1 MIPFRVYLV
10 RHGDAEAADGG
21 GDSARRLSPEG
32 KRRFTALVKAL
43 TSEMRLSRILTSPL
57 VRARETA
64 DLLALATGVI
74 VEEEPSLAPGRS
86 TGSDLLRMA
95 ALAGSG
101 VALVCHNPELAEAVT
116 LASDEPRRM
125 TPGMVA
131 AVDVTDGDY
140 RLAWVRE
147 A

>member
-10 RHGDAEAADGG
+10 QHGDAEASGHG
-21 GDSARRLSPEG
+21 GDSTRRLSPEG
-32 KRRFTALVKAL
+32 RMRFAALVQAL
-43 TSEMRLSRILTSPL
+43 APELRLSRILTSPL

-64 DLLALATGVI
+64 DLLAAGTGVI

-86 TGSDLLRMA
+86 TGSDLLTMA
-95 ALAGSG
+95 AQAGSG

-116 LASDEPRRM
+116 LVSEKPQPIA
-125 TPGMVA
+125 PGSVVA
-131 AVDVTDGDY
+131 IEVTDGAY

-147 A
+147 G